1 MHSINFK
8 HLCLALAVMAIICP
22 LAGAAGERPVA
33 VHKDKPHSLTIFPA
47 DAKSATRTF
56 TVVLYNNTDKLRA
69 KGLQGFRLLQ
79 PDEAALFA
87 YAQPERVTFWMGTVT
102 FPIDITFVGPDA
114 VIFRVYRHCTPG
126 SRDTYPSGRPAR
138 WVIETA
144 AGSGIQV
151 GDRVRIK

>member
-1 MHSINFK
+1 MHSVNFK
-8 HLCLALAVMAIICP
+8 HLCLAFAVMAIICP

-33 VHKDKPHSLTIFPA
+33 VHKDKPHSLTIVPA
-47 DAKSATRTF
+47 DATSATRTF

-69 KGLQGFRLLQ
+69 KGLQGFRPLQ

-102 FPIDITFVGPDA
+102 FPIDIIFVGPDA

-126 SRDTYPSGRPAR
+126 SRDTYPAGRPAR